1 VEVFKDRQAK
11 LTFLSFLS
19 ALVVVST
26 TFTGMSVYAVAAK
39 DDGQMITTT
48 NPAGTTMDSS
58 NNNVTTTQPLSQS
71 DTSSNV
77 SNMATAD
84 QNTNKSRVSLNELFN
99 GLVVCNLGTASID
112 RNKTQTVAAD
122 NSSLVTPKVTIKI
135 LNESELA
142 SLRSNQTNTLS
153 NSNNSTS
160 AVQCKVL
167 GEGES
172 SNNSILIHRF
182 GMSNETTMSS
192 TPSINNNSN
201 AANAEKKIAVIE
213 GRDFAPEQVVLIF
226 SHNALI
232 AIDDV
237 SSNGQFEARVPTS
250 SLGNEVKFVES
261 GTNRTAT
268 FQFNGND
275 LISST
280 PGQIVSES
288 ASTTNQNMTMST
300 MASENATSNA
310 GTITNK
316 DNNSTNNGNSTS
328 MQ

>member
-1 VEVFKDRQAK
+1 
-11 LTFLSFLS
+11 
-19 ALVVVST
+19 
-26 TFTGMSVYAVAAK
+26 
-39 DDGQMITTT
+39 
-48 NPAGTTMDSS
+48 
-58 NNNVTTTQPLSQS
+58 
-71 DTSSNV
+71 
-77 SNMATAD
+77 
-84 QNTNKSRVSLNELFN
+84 
-99 GLVVCNLGTASID
+99 
-112 RNKTQTVAAD
+112 
-122 NSSLVTPKVTIKI
+122 
-135 LNESELA
+135 
-142 SLRSNQTNTLS
+142 
-153 NSNNSTS
+153 
-160 AVQCKVL
+160 
-167 GEGES
+167 
-172 SNNSILIHRF
+172 
-182 GMSNETTMSS
+182 MSS